1 MAGRGTI
8 WDWLTAISGLTLI
21 VSQFLSWYFT
31 NEEYYKAVQ
40 KLGLTGKLL
49 FIVGIFALLAPL
61 VNTLRQTPGRASSY
75 NMILVVMG
83 LLSTAFIIFRLNE
96 TPELDTLDT
105 PVQIEPGAYVGLCAA
120 IGIVVFSALA
130 IATRKA
136 RRGAGAAG

>member
-8 WDWLTAISGLTLI
+8 WDWLTAVSGLTLI

-40 KLGLTGKLL
+40 KLGMTGKLL
-49 FIVGIFALLAPL
+49 FIVGLMALLAPL
-61 VNTLRQTPGRASSY
+61 VNTLRQTPGRASRY
-75 NMILVVMG
+75 NLTLVVIG

-105 PVQIEPGAYVGLCAA
+105 PVRIEPGAYVGLGAA
-120 IGIVVFSALA
+120 IGIVVFSALS

-136 RRGAGAAG
+136 RRGT